1 MTSSTD
7 FHKLSE
13 DCVRRFLHS
22 VVAVDDN
29 MSFGAGSDTFPT
41 DEDINALVDPD
52 DDPTPIIT
60 ASASPRIE
68 STKSKA
74 KVKNHPFDYQALA
87 EAFAKDGIACCG
99 LLAKSFNVEERD
111 IITASSHKADITILD
126 WDMQSDSGQ
135 FAIEIIK
142 SIIVSDINSGGRL
155 RLLSIYTGEHVT
167 AVITKLNNELKKTYR
182 SVIKNDDSIFIE
194 DNYALEQW
202 CIVVISKDVYEKDLP
217 NVLIK
222 KFTNLTAGL
231 LSNAALSCIS
241 EIREKTHGILTK
253 YNNKLDT
260 AYVSHI
266 LNLIKPKESRAYAY
280 ENAHD
285 YAVDLIS
292 EEIRSILQIS
302 ENLKKSLS
310 KNSLSHWPIF
320 HYAKNGC
327 KNFLLTGKKQK
338 DLSVEHLRNIL
349 SADSLEEIQHAIE
362 HASLGKKEYLSQDGE
377 EDKKLM
383 QLCSLEITRR
393 SLRYHS
399 HIDNVSLKQGTLLLD
414 AYNFVYLCI
423 QPLCDSVRLHEKA
436 DFLFLR
442 GTLDD
447 NNYNLLIEDEYG
459 GFYKIK
465 MPAKASNIISF
476 SFGVE
481 NGNGVII
488 GKKNNLVNTDYISFV
503 PLLVEKISTP
513 KVLKWIGEIKTTYA
527 QKITTDI
534 VANLS
539 RIGLDQHEWLRIKS
553 KDI

>member
-7 FHKLSE
+7 FHKISE

-41 DEDINALVDPD
+41 DDDIDALVDPD
-52 DDPTPIIT
+52 DEPTKIIT
-60 ASASPRIE
+60 PLAHREVE
-68 STKSKA
+68 STKSKS
-74 KVKNHPFDYQALA
+74 KIKNHPFDYQALA

-99 LLAKSFNVEERD
+99 LLAKSFDVEERD
-111 IITASSHKADITILD
+111 IITASSRKADITILD

-142 SIIVSDINSGGRL
+142 SIITSDVNSGGRL
-155 RLLSIYTGEHVT
+155 RLLSIYTGENVDV
-167 AVITKLNNELKKTYR
+167 VITKLNNELKKKYN
-182 SVIKNDDSIFIE
+182 SIIKNNDSIFIE
-194 DNYALEQW
+194 DNHALEQW
-202 CIVVISKDVYEKDLP
+202 CIVVISKDIYEKDLP

-222 KFTNLTAGL
+222 KFTSLTAGL

-241 EIREKTHGILTK
+241 EIREKTHSILTR

-266 LNLIKPKESRAYAY
+266 LNLITSRELRPYAY

-292 EEIRSILQIS
+292 EEIRSTLQIS
-302 ENLKKSLS
+302 EKLKKSLS
-310 KNSLSHWPIF
+310 KETLSHWPVF
-320 HYAKNGC
+320 HYKRNNC
-327 KNFLLTGKKQK
+327 KDFLLTGKKQK
-338 DLSVEHLRNIL
+338 ELSVENLSAIL
-349 SADSLEEIQHAIE
+349 SADSLVETQSAIE
-362 HASLGKKEYLSQDGE
+362 RASLGKKEYLSQDGE

-393 SLRYHS
+393 NLRYHS
-399 HIDNVSLKQGTLLLD
+399 NIDNVSLKQGTLLLD
-414 AYNFVYLCI
+414 NDNMVYLCI

-436 DFLFLR
+436 NFLFIK
-442 GTLDD
+442 GTIDE
-447 NNYNLLIEDEYG
+447 NNYNLLIEDADS
-459 GFYKIK
+459 GFFKIK
-465 MPAKASNIISF
+465 MPAKASNIVSF
-476 SFGVE
+476 AF
-481 NGNGVII
+481 
-488 GKKNNLVNTDYISFV
+488 
-503 PLLVEKISTP
+503 LVEPGKGVVIGRKHDTEYLNQISSSPLFITDAP
-513 KVLKWIGEIKTTYA
+513 PSKLLKWIGEIKTSHA

-534 VANLS
+534 VGNLS
-539 RIGLDQHEWLRIKS
+539 RIGLDQHEWLRVKS

>member
-1 MTSSTD
+1 
-7 FHKLSE
+7 
-13 DCVRRFLHS
+13 
-22 VVAVDDN
+22 
-29 MSFGAGSDTFPT
+29 
-41 DEDINALVDPD
+41 
-52 DDPTPIIT
+52 
-60 ASASPRIE
+60 
-68 STKSKA
+68 
-74 KVKNHPFDYQALA
+74 
-87 EAFAKDGIACCG
+87 
-99 LLAKSFNVEERD
+99 
-111 IITASSHKADITILD
+111 
-126 WDMQSDSGQ
+126 MQSDSGQ

-253 YNNKLDT
+253 YKNKLDT

-266 LNLIKPKESRAYAY
+266 LNLIKSKESRAYAY

>member
-7 FHKLSE
+7 FHKISE

-41 DEDINALVDPD
+41 DEDIDALIDPD
-52 DDPTPIIT
+52 DEPTSTINPL
-60 ASASPRIE
+60 AYQVLE

-74 KVKNHPFDYQALA
+74 KIKNHPFDYQALS

-99 LLAKSFNVEERD
+99 LLAKSFNAEERD
-111 IITASSHKADITILD
+111 IITASSSKSDITILD
-126 WDMQSDSGQ
+126 WDMQSDNGK

-155 RLLSIYTGEHVT
+155 RLLSIYTGENVN
-167 AVITKLNNELKKTYR
+167 AVITKLNNALNGEYN
-182 SVIKNDDSIFIE
+182 SQIKDGDSIFIE

-217 NVLIK
+217 NLLIK
-222 KFTNLTAGL
+222 KFTSLTAGL

-266 LNLIKPKESRAYAY
+266 LNLMTSKDSRQYAY

-292 EEIRSILQIS
+292 EEIRSTLQIS
-302 ENLKKSLS
+302 DRLKKYLS
-310 KNSLSHWPIF
+310 KDSLSHWPTF
-320 HYAKNGC
+320 QHEKN
-327 KNFLLTGKKQK
+327 NFKQFILTGKKEK
-338 DLSVEHLRNIL
+338 NLSIEHLSNIL
-349 SADSLEEIQHAIE
+349 CADSLEELQRSIE
-362 HASLGKKEYLSQDGE
+362 RASLGKKEFLSQDGE
-377 EDKKLM
+377 KDKKLM

-393 SLRYHS
+393 NLRYHS
-399 HIDNVSLKQGTLLLD
+399 NIDSVSLKQGTLLLD
-414 AYNFVYLCI
+414 AYGFVYLCI

-436 DFLFLR
+436 DFLFIKGAL
-442 GTLDD
+442 D
-447 NNYNLLIEDEYG
+447 NNSYNLLIEDEHG

-465 MPAKASNIISF
+465 ISTKATSVISLSF
-476 SFGVE
+476 SVDNEKGVVVGGR
-481 NGNGVII
+481 NGR
-488 GKKNNLVNTDYISFV
+488 VNTDYISFV
-503 PLLVEKISTP
+503 PLSAEKIATP
-513 KVLKWIGEIKTTYA
+513 KVLKWIGEIKTMYA
-527 QKITTDI
+527 QKLTTDI
-534 VANLS
+534 VSNLS

-553 KDI
+553 KDV